1 MYFYMLM
8 IWKIE
13 VYFELGCDCDNIILI
28 CLVNLIGCKSL
39 RDEIK

>member
-1 MYFYMLM
+1 MIYFLLLL
-8 IWKIE
+8 KIE

-28 CLVNLIGCKSL
+28 CLVNLIGCKCL